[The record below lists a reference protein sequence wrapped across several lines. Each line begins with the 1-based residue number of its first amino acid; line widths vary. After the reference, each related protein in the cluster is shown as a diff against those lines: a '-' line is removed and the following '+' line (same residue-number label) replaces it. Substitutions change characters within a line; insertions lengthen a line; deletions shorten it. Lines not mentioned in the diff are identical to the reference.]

1 MSETLPKNP
10 EFPSSNPER
19 ISMPTAETI
28 RIEMGDRIADIARVI
43 GGDSCKERIT
53 RVARALG
60 MTPRRVASYFYREIA
75 VVPAHEADA
84 IRACHVR
91 AKIEKRAQ
99 LEAELEALRAELVAE
114 ASAGLVALVPPSVA
128 PVVAEQE
135 GVNQ

>member
-1 MSETLPKNP
+1 
-10 EFPSSNPER
+10 
-19 ISMPTAETI
+19 MPTAETV
-28 RIEMGDRIADIARVI
+28 RIEMGDRIADIARVV
-43 GGDSCKERIT
+43 GGDSCKERMT

-91 AKIEKRAQ
+91 AKIEKRAR

-114 ASAGLVALVPPSVA
+114 APAGLVALVPP
-128 PVVAEQE
+128 PLDPLVAEAQ
-135 GVNQ
+135 GVER